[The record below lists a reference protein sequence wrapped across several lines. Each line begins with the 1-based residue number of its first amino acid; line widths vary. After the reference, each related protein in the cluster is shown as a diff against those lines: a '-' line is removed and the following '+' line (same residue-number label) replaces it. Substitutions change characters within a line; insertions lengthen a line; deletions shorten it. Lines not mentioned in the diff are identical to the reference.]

1 MSMNILLTYI
11 WHIFGIYLAY
21 LWHIFGI
28 HLAYI
33 WHIFSINL
41 AMYWLTI
48 SLTYLWHIVVISL
61 AYLWHIF
68 GISLVYFWHIFG
80 IYLLERLVMVHSN
93 VGLLRDMGVRRCG
106 GEKESRLDKYNQFNN
121 KYSCLFKYVV
131 HCCCVK
137 DEMVFIKWQLYI
149 F

>member
-41 AMYWLTI
+41 AMYWLRGSPPEETHF
-48 SLTYLWHIVVISL
+48 SPK
-61 AYLWHIF
+61 
-68 GISLVYFWHIFG
+68 
-80 IYLLERLVMVHSN
+80 
-93 VGLLRDMGVRRCG
+93 VGH
-106 GEKESRLDKYNQFNN
+106 N
-121 KYSCLFKYVV
+121 
-131 HCCCVK
+131 
-137 DEMVFIKWQLYI
+137 
-149 F
+149 

>member
-61 AYLWHIF
+61 AYNNVFPLNYTMHCSAVLVAGS
-68 GISLVYFWHIFG
+68 GIIAPVGVSRGPPGSI
-80 IYLLERLVMVHSN
+80 RLVRNLIMA
-93 VGLLRDMGVRRCG
+93 R
-106 GEKESRLDKYNQFNN
+106 
-121 KYSCLFKYVV
+121 
-131 HCCCVK
+131 
-137 DEMVFIKWQLYI
+137 
-149 F
+149 

>member
-41 AMYWLTI
+41 PMYWLTI
-48 SLTYLWHIVVISL
+48 S
-61 AYLWHIF
+61 F
-68 GISLVYFWHIFG
+68 
-80 IYLLERLVMVHSN
+80 LLETGFN
-93 VGLLRDMGVRRCG
+93 T
-106 GEKESRLDKYNQFNN
+106 KYRE
-121 KYSCLFKYVV
+121 YPLFLQ
-131 HCCCVK
+131 CTS
-137 DEMVFIKWQLYI
+137 
-149 F
+149 